1 VTSKAEATAD
11 KLVMTILELEH
22 AARQLRDPANCYAES
37 AANRAEAAAKEA
49 RSFMARTYEWAHYL
63 ERS

>member
-1 VTSKAEATAD
+1 MTDKAEATAD
-11 KLVMTILELEH
+11 KLVMAILELEH

-49 RSFMARTYEWAHYL
+49 RKFMARTYDWAFYL
-63 ERS
+63 ERA